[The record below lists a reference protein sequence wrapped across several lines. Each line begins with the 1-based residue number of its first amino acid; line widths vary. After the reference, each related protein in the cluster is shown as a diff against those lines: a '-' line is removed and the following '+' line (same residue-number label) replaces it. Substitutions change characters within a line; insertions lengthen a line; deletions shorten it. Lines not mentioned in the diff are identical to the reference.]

1 MKRTDKKDEL
11 PETFASY
18 DEAGDFWDTHDSTD
32 YQEHL
37 VPVKATIRADHRHF
51 EVEVDEDVL
60 KALARLARS
69 RRKAPSLV
77 ANELLRKELAL
88 A

>member
-1 MKRTDKKDEL
+1 MQKTAKKNEL
-11 PETFASY
+11 PEVFASY
-18 DEAGDFWDTHDSTD
+18 DEAGEFWDTHDSTD
-32 YQEHL
+32 FQEHL
-37 VPVKATIRADHRHF
+37 VPVNAAIRVDRRHF

-69 RRKAPSLV
+69 RRKAPSFM

-88 A
+88 V